1 MDPPAG
7 SLQLPSAPE
16 AAALARTYVRGLGSS
31 WPADR
36 LDTVL
41 LLVSETVTN
50 AVRYGHG
57 RVELELTCS
66 DGSVRI
72 EVSDANPDPPT
83 RHPLSSESLPAVGG
97 LGLHLLDALTDAW
110 GTRSRRELPGKTV
123 WLAVPVTAHPP
134 G

>member
-7 SLQLPSAPE
+7 MLQLPSTPE
-16 AAALARTYVRGLGSS
+16 AADLARTYVRGLGSS

-57 RVELELTCS
+57 RVELELTWS

-72 EVSDANPDPPT
+72 EVSDANPDAPI
-83 RHPLSSESLPAVGG
+83 RHPLSSESLPGGG

-110 GTRSRRELPGKTV
+110 GTQSRREPPGKTV
-123 WLAVPVTAHPP
+123 WLAVPVSAQLS

>member
-7 SLQLPSAPE
+7 ALQLPSTPE
-16 AAALARTYVRGLGSS
+16 AAALARSYVRDLGSS

-57 RVELELTCS
+57 HVELEVMWI
-66 DGSVRI
+66 DGTARI

-83 RHPLSSESLPAVGG
+83 RRPLPSDTLLVGG
-97 LGLHLLDALTDAW
+97 LGLHMLDALTDAW
-110 GTRSRRELPGKTV
+110 GTRSRREPPGKTV
-123 WLAVPVTAHPP
+123 WLSVPLSAL
-134 G
+134 